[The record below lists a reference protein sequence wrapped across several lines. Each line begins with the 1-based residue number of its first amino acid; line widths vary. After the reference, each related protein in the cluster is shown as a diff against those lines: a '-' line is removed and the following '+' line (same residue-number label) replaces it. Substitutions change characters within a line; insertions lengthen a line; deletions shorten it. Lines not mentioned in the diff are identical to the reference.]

1 MILGKLLVLFIMEE
15 ENVVSS
21 LYTMAL
27 GENVG
32 FVYHM
37 DDRNAR
43 SSDMH

>member
-15 ENVVSS
+15 ENIVSS

-37 DDRNAR
+37 DDRKVR

>member
-1 MILGKLLVLFIMEE
+1 MILGKLLVFFIMEE
-15 ENVVSS
+15 ENIVSS

-27 GENVG
+27 GEKVG

-37 DDRNAR
+37 DDRNVS